1 MAEKLDRNTHASAAY
16 ATPQRGSQPG
26 TQSENRAGPNPR
38 SIHETG
44 PHAPYEPNDREGGA
58 AEKHHSDQADL
69 SADVPSHASS
79 GTIKIVDLSEC
90 GPRLPKV

>member
-1 MAEKLDRNTHASAAY
+1 MADKPDRNTDAPAAY

-38 SIHETG
+38 SLHETG
-44 PHAPYEPNDREGGA
+44 PHAPYDPNDREGVA
-58 AEKHHSDQADL
+58 AEKHHSDRADL

-79 GTIKIVDLSEC
+79 ATIKIVDLSKFP
-90 GPRLPKV
+90 PRLPKV